1 MSLFCLLY
9 SFTLSAQVNKL
20 PRSTPEA
27 EGIPSQAVTALFD
40 SLMSLPKTEIH
51 SVMVLRYGKVV
62 AEIYPAPFAPEYSH
76 TMYSCSKTF
85 VSAAVGLAVADNRL
99 RLTDRVA
106 TFFPE
111 SLPDTISTNLAA
123 MTVRDLLTMTSGIA
137 ADWNMRNI
145 CTDWIRTFLAKPV
158 REPGKQFEY
167 DSIATYLL
175 SAIVQKVTGMT
186 LLGYLKLK
194 LFNPMNIM
202 EVAWEISPEGYNTGG
217 WGLYIQSES
226 LAKFGQLLLNRGMW
240 KGRQL
245 LPASWVEQM
254 MTKQM
259 STLGDDYGYQMWLCE
274 YPGAVRADGAL
285 GQYIL
290 IIPDKDMVVVITECT
305 RTNGRA
311 QRRLVWNRLLPE
323 VTDTPL
329 KVGKAYGQLQK
340 KQQSCRLPFVQGKT
354 ISPEAQI
361 YNGKRITLEQNKFG
375 WQSLTLNFKPRE
387 VVMTVTEMN
396 DNTYDLLFGYKQWQM
411 AVIKAYPPYSI
422 IPKGRFCGIEG
433 PFRVAGSYAWPAS
446 KTLELKVHYVNWV
459 SALDLVFHF
468 DGKNV
473 ALTVQENYSSGTG
486 MVIKGKVCD

>member
-1 MSLFCLLY
+1 MRNKIVSFLSLFCLLY
-9 SFTLSAQVNKL
+9 SFTLSAQVNEL

-40 SLMSLPKTEIH
+40 SLMLLPKTEIH

-62 AEIYPAPFAPEYSH
+62 AEIYPVPFAPEYSH

-186 LLGYLKLK
+186 LLDYLKLK

-254 MTKQM
+254 MTKQGVAIGTADDM
-259 STLGDDYGYQMWLCE
+259 WKFLAKGDFTVSADVKAQAQADIADDGYWGVEQTSDRILDFAKALSGDD
-274 YPGAVRADGAL
+274 
-285 GQYIL
+285 
-290 IIPDKDMVVVITECT
+290 PDKADAMLEAFKKGFEQATKAWGDKLPDIS
-305 RTNGRA
+305 
-311 QRRLVWNRLLPE
+311 QR
-323 VTDTPL
+323 
-329 KVGKAYGQLQK
+329 
-340 KQQSCRLPFVQGKT
+340 
-354 ISPEAQI
+354 
-361 YNGKRITLEQNKFG
+361 
-375 WQSLTLNFKPRE
+375 
-387 VVMTVTEMN
+387 
-396 DNTYDLLFGYKQWQM
+396 TYD
-411 AVIKAYPPYSI
+411 AVVEKFN
-422 IPKGRFCGIEG
+422 KWKNGTED
-433 PFRVAGSYAWPAS
+433 AS
-446 KTLELKVHYVNWV
+446 TE
-459 SALDLVFHF
+459 A
-468 DGKNV
+468 
-473 ALTVQENYSSGTG
+473 
-486 MVIKGKVCD
+486 